1 MSCSG
6 TSTCTCGCCAGTSVQ
21 TPQMQTNRAG
31 LNALAYRVGT
41 WSTFKESMLAR
52 LSSSDYPAL
61 QALKTRDHDDFT
73 IAFLDATSVV
83 LDILTFYQERLVNES
98 YLRTATQVQ
107 SLTELARLIGYQPAP
122 GVSASTYLAFSLRPA
137 TGQPPDPSAAP
148 ITIPAGTQV
157 QSVPA
162 PGQKPQTF
170 ETSADI
176 PAKPDWNAL
185 PVRTGSPWMP
195 ATNDTSV
202 YLAGTATQLQPGD
215 LFLIVGDERVSSNTN
230 ENWDVRAV
238 ATVTVDGP
246 NNRTLVTW
254 NEGLGGGGV
263 SPASLHPK
271 FYAFRQRAALFGY
284 NALQPVFLSSAQL
297 AYFNTTLKLLNSAG
311 TDWDFS
317 NSQSSANKGL
327 YKSQLIDLDGIY
339 SKIVP
344 HGWIALIVPDAENTR
359 SPAGLVTLYRVNSI
373 TTISRSDFGIGAKL
387 SRVAADLGGT
397 SLQNSY
403 IATRA
408 TSALVQSEL
417 LAVPEQPLNYP
428 LYGTFLELEGLR
440 PDLAGITAVALSGK
454 AQKVA
459 VADGVDGLIFYPGDG
474 SAPMALNPGDTLTL
488 ADPAS
493 LPLNANGSIITAQW
507 QPGGGTQTLNVED
520 AAGRPGTVEA
530 SLSDF
535 VLVLAGANDPQM
547 GEYALVASVNTAVT
561 PYPHTCIQLRA
572 NLINCYDRT
581 ATTVNANVGLATAG
595 QSVTEVMGNGNAS
608 SVDQS
613 FTLRQSPLT
622 YVQAA
627 TPTGM
632 ATTLQ
637 VRVNGVA
644 WKEVP
649 TLYEQSPTAQ
659 VFATM
664 NQSNATTDVQFGG
677 DGEGSLLP
685 TGQNNLIANYRIG
698 SGSAGNVAAG
708 TITTLMDRPLGVS
721 AVTNPQNATGG
732 QDPQSIGDIRTN
744 APQSVLTLGRAVSI
758 VDYQNYAATFA
769 GIAKASAIWIPSGP
783 GRGVFIT
790 VAGVDGEA
798 LSNSNPT
805 LTYLVS
811 SLQNYGNPLI
821 PISVVSF
828 VETLFKFSAGIVYD
842 PAYDQP
848 TVQTQVSQTI
858 TQAFS
863 FASRSFGQSVSV
875 DEIAATIQG
884 VPGVVAVS
892 VSGLQRTYSSTGG
905 DLANLHGFSTISEVN
920 QWMAQSITLNRPFAD
935 TPNLLCAFVPVASAT
950 AMPQP
955 AEILVIDPQPGAIV
969 LGVMS

>member
-1 MSCSG
+1 MRS
-6 TSTCTCGCCAGTSVQ
+6 
-21 TPQMQTNRAG
+21 PI
-31 LNALAYRVGT
+31 ALGR

-61 QALKTRDHDDFT
+61 QALKTRDNDDFT
-73 IAFLDATSVV
+73 VAFLDATSVM

-122 GVSASTYLAFSLRPA
+122 GVAASTYLAFSLRSA
-137 TGQPPDPSAAP
+137 TGQPPDPSAMP

-215 LFLIVGDERVSSNTN
+215 LFLIVGDERVSTNTN

-284 NALQPVFLSSAQL
+284 NALQPVFLSADQL
-297 AYFNTTLKLLNSAG
+297 TYFNTTLKLLNSAG

-317 NSQSSANKGL
+317 NSQSSANKDL

-359 SPAGLVTLYRVNSI
+359 SPAGLVTLYRVNAI

-397 SLQNSY
+397 NLQNSY

-454 AQKVA
+454 GQKVA
-459 VADGVDGLIFYPGDG
+459 VADDVDGLIFDPGDG
-474 SAPMALNPGDTLTL
+474 SASMVLNPGDTLTL

-493 LPLNANGSIITAQW
+493 LPLNANGSIVTARW
-507 QPGGGTQTLNVED
+507 QSGGGPQTLNVED
-520 AAGRPGTVEA
+520 ASARPGTVEA

-535 VLVLAGANDPQM
+535 VLVLAGANDPQI
-547 GEYALVASVNTAVT
+547 GEYALVASVNTVVS

-608 SVDQS
+608 SIDQS

-627 TPTGM
+627 TPNGM

-649 TLYEQSPTAQ
+649 TLYQQASTAQ
-659 VFATM
+659 VFSTM
-664 NQSNATTDVQFGG
+664 NQSDATTDVQFGG

-798 LSNSNPT
+798 LSSANPT
-805 LTYLVS
+805 LTYLVT

-848 TVQTQVSQTI
+848 TVQAQVSQTI

-863 FASRSFGQSVSV
+863 FAARSFGQSVSI

-884 VPGVVAVS
+884 IPGVIAVS

-935 TPNLLCAFVPVASAT
+935 SPNLLCAFVPVASAT
-950 AMPQP
+950 ATPQP